1 MKILSIQQFAEK
13 RHILLKF
20 NILIIFLYLIFGI
33 FTFIG
38 LQFCFKKTL
47 FFLIFNLSNME
58 KATDFLNLIPLL
70 NIRK

>member
-38 LQFCFKKTL
+38 LQFCF
-47 FFLIFNLSNME
+47 
-58 KATDFLNLIPLL
+58 
-70 NIRK
+70 